1 MKILDRIPRFLTSA
15 VVTAGVL
22 YLTLAPRPFGSVRI
36 PLFEGADKVVHFMM
50 FFATAFAY
58 HFDFR
63 RGKKP
68 VDEARLMGWIFV
80 SLSAFGGLIELAQW
94 KMRMGRSGDW
104 YDLLADIAGA
114 VYGII
119 LAWLISAKTNIDDR
133 R

>member
-50 FFATAFAY
+50 FFAMAFAY

-80 SLSAFGGLIELAQW
+80 SLSAFGGLIELAQR

-119 LAWLISAKTNIDDR
+119 LAWLISAKNKH
-133 R
+133 

>member
-50 FFATAFAY
+50 FFAMAFAY

-68 VDEARLMGWIFV
+68 VDEVRLMGWIFV

-104 YDLLADIAGA
+104 YDLLADIAGP

-119 LAWLISAKTNIDDR
+119 LAWLISAKNKH
-133 R
+133 

>member
-1 MKILDRIPRFLTSA
+1 MKILDRIPRLLTSA

-50 FFATAFAY
+50 FFAMAFAY

-119 LAWLISAKTNIDDR
+119 LAWLISAKNKH
-133 R
+133 

>member
-50 FFATAFAY
+50 FLAIAFAY

-119 LAWLISAKTNIDDR
+119 LAWLISAKNKH
-133 R
+133 

>member
-50 FFATAFAY
+50 FFAMAFAY

-68 VDEARLMGWIFV
+68 VDEAHLMGWIFV

-119 LAWLISAKTNIDDR
+119 LAWLISAKNKH
-133 R
+133 

>member
-50 FFATAFAY
+50 FFAMAFAY

-68 VDEARLMGWIFV
+68 VDQARLMGWIFV

-119 LAWLISAKTNIDDR
+119 LAWLISAKNKH
-133 R
+133 

>member
-50 FFATAFAY
+50 FFAMAFAY

-119 LAWLISAKTNIDDR
+119 LAWLISAKNKHC
-133 R
+133 

>member
-50 FFATAFAY
+50 FFAMAFAY

-94 KMRMGRSGDW
+94 KMRMWRSGDW

-119 LAWLISAKTNIDDR
+119 LAWLISAKNKH
-133 R
+133 

>member
-50 FFATAFAY
+50 FLAMAFAY

-80 SLSAFGGLIELAQW
+80 SLSAFGGLIELAQL

-119 LAWLISAKTNIDDR
+119 LAWLISAKNKH
-133 R
+133 

>member
-1 MKILDRIPRFLTSA
+1 MKILDRIPRFLTAA

-50 FFATAFAY
+50 FFAMAFAY

-119 LAWLISAKTNIDDR
+119 LAWLISAKNKH
-133 R
+133 

>member
-50 FFATAFAY
+50 FFAMAFAY

-104 YDLLADIAGA
+104 YDLRADIAGA

-119 LAWLISAKTNIDDR
+119 LAWLISAKNKH
-133 R
+133 

>member
-1 MKILDRIPRFLTSA
+1 MKILDRIPRFLSSA

-50 FFATAFAY
+50 FFAMAFAY

-119 LAWLISAKTNIDDR
+119 LAWPISAKNKH
-133 R
+133 

>member
-50 FFATAFAY
+50 FFAMAFAY

-119 LAWLISAKTNIDDR
+119 LAWLISAKNKHR
-133 R
+133 

>member
-50 FFATAFAY
+50 FFAMAFAY

-94 KMRMGRSGDW
+94 KMRMGRIGDW

-119 LAWLISAKTNIDDR
+119 LAWLISAKNKH
-133 R
+133 

>member
-50 FFATAFAY
+50 FFAMAFAY

-119 LAWLISAKTNIDDR
+119 LAWLISAKNKY
-133 R
+133 

>member
-22 YLTLAPRPFGSVRI
+22 YLTLAPRPLGSVRI

-50 FFATAFAY
+50 FFAMAFAY

-119 LAWLISAKTNIDDR
+119 LAWLISAKNKH
-133 R
+133 

>member
-15 VVTAGVL
+15 VVTADVL

-50 FFATAFAY
+50 FLAMAFAY

-119 LAWLISAKTNIDDR
+119 LAWLISAKNKH
-133 R
+133 

>member
-1 MKILDRIPRFLTSA
+1 MKILDKIPRFLTSA

-50 FFATAFAY
+50 FFAMAFAY

-94 KMRMGRSGDW
+94 KMRRGRSGAW
-104 YDLLADIAGA
+104 YDLLADIAGT

-119 LAWLISAKTNIDDR
+119 LAWLISAKNKH
-133 R
+133 

>member
-50 FFATAFAY
+50 FFAMAFAY

-80 SLSAFGGLIELAQW
+80 NLSAFGGLIELAQW

-119 LAWLISAKTNIDDR
+119 LAWLISAKNKH
-133 R
+133 

>member
-1 MKILDRIPRFLTSA
+1 MKILDRIPRFLTLA

-50 FFATAFAY
+50 FFAMAFAY

-119 LAWLISAKTNIDDR
+119 LAWLISAKNKH
-133 R
+133 

>member
-50 FFATAFAY
+50 FLAMAFAY
-58 HFDFR
+58 YFDFR

-119 LAWLISAKTNIDDR
+119 LVWLISAKNKH
-133 R
+133 

>member
-50 FFATAFAY
+50 FFAMTFAY

-119 LAWLISAKTNIDDR
+119 LAWLISAKNKH
-133 R
+133 

>member
-36 PLFEGADKVVHFMM
+36 PLFEEADKVVHFMM
-50 FFATAFAY
+50 FFAMAFAY

-119 LAWLISAKTNIDDR
+119 LAWLISAKNKH
-133 R
+133 

>member
-50 FFATAFAY
+50 FFAMAFAY

-119 LAWLISAKTNIDDR
+119 LAWLISAKNKLC
-133 R
+133 

>member
-36 PLFEGADKVVHFMM
+36 PLFEGAYKVVHFMM
-50 FFATAFAY
+50 FFAMAFAY

-119 LAWLISAKTNIDDR
+119 LAWLISAKNKH
-133 R
+133 

>member
-1 MKILDRIPRFLTSA
+1 MKILDKIPRFLTSA
-15 VVTAGVL
+15 VLTAGVL

-50 FFATAFAY
+50 FFAMAFAY

-119 LAWLISAKTNIDDR
+119 LAWLISAKNKH
-133 R
+133 

>member
-22 YLTLAPRPFGSVRI
+22 YLTLASRPFGSVRI
-36 PLFEGADKVVHFMM
+36 PLFDGADKVVHFMM
-50 FFATAFAY
+50 FFAMAFAY

-119 LAWLISAKTNIDDR
+119 LAWLISAKNKH
-133 R
+133 

>member
-1 MKILDRIPRFLTSA
+1 MDRIPRFLTSA

-50 FFATAFAY
+50 FFAMAFAY

-119 LAWLISAKTNIDDR
+119 LAWLISAKNKH
-133 R
+133 

>member
-50 FFATAFAY
+50 FFAMAFAY

-119 LAWLISAKTNIDDR
+119 LAWLISAKNKHCDR

>member
-15 VVTAGVL
+15 VVTDGVL

-50 FFATAFAY
+50 FFAMAFAY

-119 LAWLISAKTNIDDR
+119 LAWLISAKNEH
-133 R
+133 

>member
-50 FFATAFAY
+50 FLAMAFAY

-68 VDEARLMGWIFV
+68 VDEARLIGWIFV

-119 LAWLISAKTNIDDR
+119 LAWLISAKNKH
-133 R
+133 

>member
-1 MKILDRIPRFLTSA
+1 MKILDRIPRFLTS

-50 FFATAFAY
+50 FFAMAFAY

-119 LAWLISAKTNIDDR
+119 LAWLISAKNKH
-133 R
+133 

>member
-22 YLTLAPRPFGSVRI
+22 YLTLAPRPFASVRI

-50 FFATAFAY
+50 FFAMAFAY

-119 LAWLISAKTNIDDR
+119 LAWLISAKNKH
-133 R
+133 

>member
-15 VVTAGVL
+15 VVTAVVL

-50 FFATAFAY
+50 FFAMAFAY

-119 LAWLISAKTNIDDR
+119 LAWLISAKSKH
-133 R
+133 

>member
-1 MKILDRIPRFLTSA
+1 MKILDKIPRFLTSA

-50 FFATAFAY
+50 FFAMAFAY

-119 LAWLISAKTNIDDR
+119 LAWLSSAKNKH
-133 R
+133 

>member
-50 FFATAFAY
+50 FLAMAFAY

-94 KMRMGRSGDW
+94 KMPMGRSGDW

-119 LAWLISAKTNIDDR
+119 LAWLISAKNKH
-133 R
+133 

>member
-50 FFATAFAY
+50 FFAMAFAY

-119 LAWLISAKTNIDDR
+119 MAWLISAKNKH
-133 R
+133 

>member
-50 FFATAFAY
+50 FFAMAFAY
-58 HFDFR
+58 HFEFR

-119 LAWLISAKTNIDDR
+119 LAWLISAKNKH
-133 R
+133 

>member
-50 FFATAFAY
+50 FFAMAFAY

-63 RGKKP
+63 RGKTP

-119 LAWLISAKTNIDDR
+119 LAWLISAKNKH
-133 R
+133 